1 MSQTFNPI
9 SQSKGNVLFDV
20 IDISNSEEFF
30 SSYATCETHSTP
42 IVIKKEVNEK
52 EKEELKVEKEE
63 GEKKELKT
71 DFYKM
76 RAVQMKERQ
85 EKINEI
91 EKRKKEEEKQLQ
103 DLKDEEK
110 REEEARL
117 RKYIPKKI
125 ASKALED
132 LTCFRPN
139 QKSYQWVSR
148 FCLLFSLPPSFCC
161 NNERK
166 VCKMH
171 YDVFFEQTVWLFGVC
186 SDKLGEGKNARARSC
201 FLSTTLFFPQRP
213 CFFSITPFRPI
224 SYRGKRDRHTD
235 TQTPHSLPISFWL
248 LWCRT
253 SNIKPVVALAF
264 VTFGRY

>member
-1 MSQTFNPI
+1 M
-9 SQSKGNVLFDV
+9 
-20 IDISNSEEFF
+20 
-30 SSYATCETHSTP
+30 
-42 IVIKKEVNEK
+42 
-52 EKEELKVEKEE
+52 KVEKEE
-63 GEKKELKT
+63 EEKKELKT

-103 DLKDEEK
+103 ALKDEEK

-161 NNERK
+161 NNEK
-166 VCKMH
+166 KMCKMH

-201 FLSTTLFFPQRP
+201 FLSTTLFSRSGHV
-213 CFFSITPFRPI
+213 FFFNHPVSTNQLSRKA
-224 SYRGKRDRHTD
+224 R
-235 TQTPHSLPISFWL
+235 QTSRQIH
-248 LWCRT
+248 
-253 SNIKPVVALAF
+253 KPPTASPLAF
-264 VTFGRY
+264 GFYGVGLVTLSPS